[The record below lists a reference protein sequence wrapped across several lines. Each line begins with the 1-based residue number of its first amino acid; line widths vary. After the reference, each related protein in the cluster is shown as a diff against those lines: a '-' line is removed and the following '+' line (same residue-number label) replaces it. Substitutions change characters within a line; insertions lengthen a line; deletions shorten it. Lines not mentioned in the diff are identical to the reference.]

1 MSKRLAIAS
10 LSLATVVFAP
20 LGAFA
25 QTQTPPPPPPRQEG
39 SAQASFVGTTGNT
52 STSTF
57 SAGGEH
63 IVRPDN
69 WLIKNSVLFINN
81 HTEGVTSANSL
92 LYAFRA
98 ERALNKRTSAF
109 GEYRYFQDELAGV
122 THRNDVTGG
131 LAYKVATGP
140 THTLTVD
147 GGIGYLNEQRVA
159 GDDVSTATYSAGAA
173 YKLQISKNADLTD
186 DFRFLGTFHDAN
198 DWRVG
203 NIVSVTAK
211 ITEIFALKFSNIV
224 RYSNLPPI
232 GFKTTDTTTSISL
245 VASFKSKATAK

>member
-1 MSKRLAIAS
+1 MQKKMPYVLGLFVFLS
-10 LSLATVVFAP
+10 SLAMPVMV
-20 LGAFA
+20 LA

-39 SAQASFVGTTGNT
+39 SAQVSFVGTTGNT

-63 IVRPDN
+63 IVRPTD
-69 WLIKNSVLFINN
+69 WLIKNTVLFINN
-81 HTEGVTSANSL
+81 RTEGVTSANSF

-98 ERALNKRTSAF
+98 ERTLNSRTSAF

-173 YKLQISKNADLTD
+173 YKLQLSKNADLTD
-186 DFRFLGTFHDAN
+186 DFRFLGTFHDAS
-198 DWRVG
+198 DWRIG
-203 NIVSVTAK
+203 NILSVTAK
-211 ITEIFALKFSNIV
+211 INDIFALKFSNIV
-224 RYSNLPPI
+224 RYSNMPPI

-245 VASFKSKATAK
+245 VASFKKQ

>member
-1 MSKRLAIAS
+1 MHTLIRR
-10 LSLATVVFAP
+10 VVFLLGFLVAAP
-20 LGAFA
+20 AVGWA
-25 QTQTPPPPPPRQEG
+25 QTAPPPPPKQEG
-39 SAQASFVGTTGNT
+39 SAQISFVGTTGNT

-57 SAGGEH
+57 SAAGEY
-63 IVRPDN
+63 IYRPDK
-69 WLIKNSVLFINN
+69 WLFKDRLLFINN
-81 HTEGVTSANSL
+81 QTDGVTSANSL
-92 LYAFRA
+92 LYAMRA
-98 ERALNKRTSAF
+98 ERTLTARTSAF

-159 GDDVSTATYSAGAA
+159 GDDVSTGTYSAGAA
-173 YKLQISKNADLTD
+173 YKWQVSKNSDVTD
-186 DFRFLGTFHDAN
+186 EFRFLGTFHDAS

-232 GFKTTDTTTSISL
+232 GFKTTDTTTSIAL
-245 VASFKSKATAK
+245 VASFKKQ

>member
-1 MSKRLAIAS
+1 MSKRFTVALFAVAIVT
-10 LSLATVVFAP
+10 LTP

-25 QTQTPPPPPPRQEG
+25 QAQNPPPPPPRQEG
-39 SAQASFVGTTGNT
+39 SAELSFVGTTGNT

-57 SAGGEH
+57 SAGGVH
-63 IVRPDN
+63 IFRPTN
-69 WLIKNSVLFINN
+69 WLFKNRVLFVNN
-81 HTEGVTSANSL
+81 QTEGVTSANSF
-92 LYAFRA
+92 LYSFRA
-98 ERALNKRTSAF
+98 ERSLNARTSAF

-159 GDDVSTATYSAGAA
+159 GDDVSTGTYSAGAA
-173 YKLQISKNADLTD
+173 YKLQLSKNAELTD
-186 DFRFLGTFHDAN
+186 DFRFLGTFHDGS
-198 DWRVG
+198 DWRIG

-211 ITEIFALKFSNIV
+211 INEIFALKFSNIV

-232 GFKTTDTTTSISL
+232 GFKTTDTTTSIAL
-245 VASFKSKATAK
+245 VASFKKQ

>member
-1 MSKRLAIAS
+1 MVVMSKGFAHLSVVAFVAVAPS
-10 LSLATVVFAP
+10 L
-20 LGAFA
+20 AFA

-39 SAQASFVGTTGNT
+39 SAELSFVGTTGNT

-57 SAGGEH
+57 SAGGLH
-63 IVRPDN
+63 IFRPTD
-69 WLIKNSVLFINN
+69 WLIKNRVLFVNN
-81 HTEGVTSANSL
+81 QTEGVTSANSF
-92 LYAFRA
+92 LYAIRA
-98 ERALNKRTSAF
+98 ERSLTARTSAF

-131 LAYKVATGP
+131 LAYKLATGP

-173 YKLQISKNADLTD
+173 YKWQITKNAEITD
-186 DFRFLGTFHDAN
+186 DFRFLGTFDNAD
-198 DWRVG
+198 DWRIG

-211 ITEIFALKFSNIV
+211 ISEIFALKFSNIV
-224 RYSNLPPI
+224 RYSNTPPI
-232 GFKTTDTTTSISL
+232 GFKTTDTTTSVAL
-245 VASFKSKATAK
+245 VASFKKP